1 MHLPV
6 ELTHACDRVVCPVA
20 VVSQWASEVKRM
32 APGLLVVEHHGP
44 TRATG
49 KGAHTLP
56 RTLTEPGLDPKRLEQ
71 AHVVVTSYTTV
82 ASEYGTYSG
91 GKNEGKNAKKK
102 QADSDSDSDSSSVG
116 RSLKKGRAKKAKD
129 ALFRVQWWRVV
140 LGWYRASSGESREL
154 TST

>member
-1 MHLPV
+1 
-6 ELTHACDRVVCPVA
+6 
-20 VVSQWASEVKRM
+20 M

-44 TRATG
+44 TRTTG
-49 KGAHTLP
+49 EHTCIASHTSTDLGP
-56 RTLTEPGLDPKRLEQ
+56 DPKRLEQ

-82 ASEYGTYSG
+82 SSEYGTYSG
-91 GKNEGKNAKKK
+91 GKNEGKSSKKK

-140 LGWYRASSGESREL
+140 LGR
-154 TST
+154 